1 MPTFAEQ
8 QVTKLETLM
17 GSVPP
22 GVQSV
27 TVDGTIVSLRDIEEK
42 YVFWKKR
49 VAIESGTKPRV
60 SQVNLGGF

>member
-1 MPTFAEQ
+1 MSTFAQ
-8 QVTKLETLM
+8 SQVTKLETLM

-27 TVDGTIVSLRDIEEK
+27 TVDGTVVSLRDIEEK
-42 YVFWKKR
+42 YEYWKKR

-60 SQVNLGGF
+60 AQVNLGGF